1 MQLLLQVVSHVVQ
14 DVVVTSFISASNAS
28 LEALKT
34 ANLLKGLP
42 INAFIFGQSGT
53 GKKSL
58 AKYILPDAPVV
69 DACAYDELEVA
80 LSSHK
85 SVIISNFD

>member
-1 MQLLLQVVSHVVQ
+1 VA
-14 DVVVTSFISASNAS
+14 VTNFIATSDAS

-53 GKKSL
+53 GKK
-58 AKYILPDAPVV
+58 I
-69 DACAYDELEVA
+69 
-80 LSSHK
+80 
-85 SVIISNFD
+85 